1 MAINTKINLPSVVA
15 SMAVTDFA
23 LLLIMLVGLQ
33 RIRRESG
40 CTYGLTEFIWKQV
53 CLHFSLTMS
62 IPVH

>member
-1 MAINTKINLPSVVA
+1 
-15 SMAVTDFA
+15 MAVTDFA
-23 LLLIMLVGLQ
+23 LLLIMLVGLH